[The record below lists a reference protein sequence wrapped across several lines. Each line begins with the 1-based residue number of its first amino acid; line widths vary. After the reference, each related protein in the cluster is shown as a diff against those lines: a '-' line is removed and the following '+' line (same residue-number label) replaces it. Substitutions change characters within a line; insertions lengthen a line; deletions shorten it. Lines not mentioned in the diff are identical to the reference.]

1 MHDIRGKL
9 GSSLKRQKRLQLTR
23 QEHMLGLR
31 PGSDWNDQ
39 IEEAGS
45 LIFHV
50 CGSVQ
55 EMLDAGGRPLL
66 PNVSAVE
73 QSGGG

>member
-1 MHDIRGKL
+1 
-9 GSSLKRQKRLQLTR
+9 
-23 QEHMLGLR
+23 MLGLR
-31 PGSDWNDQ
+31 PGSDWTDQ

-50 CGSVQ
+50 SGTVQ

-66 PNVSAVE
+66 SNVSAVE
-73 QSGGG
+73 QIRGWVERRETAMIYDLWEERDGENWSCHC